1 MKLNANK
8 TQSMIVSRSRTV
20 YPNHHDLFINN
31 VVLTTC
37 GSFKIWSVLFDSKFT
52 FEQHVR
58 CISSSVAQ
66 KIGLLRKSYKIFG
79 DPSVLRKC
87 FNSFILPCLE
97 YCSPAWSS
105 VAASHLKLLDR
116 NVRACKFLIPDLE
129 VGLQHRRSVSSL
141 CMLHKIFH
149 NPRHPLNSELPNP
162 FQSIIVICFCCYL
175 SIFYSILIFFPFIL
189 FIFSILG
196 LPSLLVPSGLWHFA
210 PSVGVCSLLIIIIII
225 PPVAE

>member
-20 YPNHHDLFINN
+20 YPNHRDLCINN

-37 GSFKIWSVLFDSKFT
+37 GSFKILGVLFDSKFT

-58 CISSSVAQ
+58 SISSSVAQ

-87 FNSFILPCLE
+87 FNS
-97 YCSPAWSS
+97 
-105 VAASHLKLLDR
+105 
-116 NVRACKFLIPDLE
+116 CKFLILDLE
-129 VGLQHRRSVSSL
+129 VDLWHRRSVSSL
-141 CMLHKIFH
+141 CMFHKIFH

-162 FQSIIVICFCCYL
+162 FQPARITRNAFL
-175 SIFYSILIFFPFIL
+175 GFF
-189 FIFSILG
+189 G
-196 LPSLLVPSGLWHFA
+196 W
-210 PSVGVCSLLIIIIII
+210 
-225 PPVAE
+225 EM